1 MNKVQ
6 ITFLQE
12 HCRNLSVL
20 YVEDDTALAY
30 STTLYL
36 KKLFGTVVTCFDGH
50 EAFEVYKNMSFDL
63 VITDLAMPKLDGF
76 GLIALIKEQN
86 PDQIIMINSAF
97 NDNSYQ
103 IEADKFGVDGYLN
116 KPTNND
122 QFIETLYKMTKK
134 IIERGMMEQ

>member
-12 HCRNLSVL
+12 HCKDLSVL
-20 YVEDDTALAY
+20 YVEDDTALAH

-36 KKLFGTVVTCFDGH
+36 KKFFGTVVTCFDGY
-50 EAFEVYKNMSFDL
+50 EAFEVYKTMSFDL
-63 VITDLAMPKLDGF
+63 VITDLAMPKLDGL
-76 GLIALIKEQN
+76 GLIALIKERN

-97 NDNSYQ
+97 NDNSYL
-103 IEADKFGVDGYLN
+103 IEAEKLGVDGYLN

-122 QFIETLYKMTKK
+122 QFIDTLHKLTTK
-134 IIERGMMEQ
+134 ILEQGIMKP